1 MSFFDLFFYF
11 SLKNRGNDLKL
22 GKDKPQVSMYKQTNQ
37 KKNFTDFSMGLH
49 SKIL

>member
-22 GKDKPQVSMYKQTNQ
+22 GKDKPQVSIYKQKKQ
-37 KKNFTDFSMGLH
+37 KKIYTESNKGLY
-49 SKIL
+49 SKTL